1 MLCILLNTIVMALV
15 WFDEAEILHDIAE
28 ILNYSFTSIF
38 TLEAIIKIG
47 ALKKAYFRDAWNIF
61 DFTIVMLTLCV
72 LTLKMAQVPVD
83 VGAGPTILRALRIGR
98 ILRLIKQA

>member
-15 WFDEAEILHDIAE
+15 WFDEPEFLHDIAE

-38 TLEAIIKIG
+38 TLEAIIKIV
-47 ALKKAYFRDAWNIF
+47 ALKKSYFRDAWNIF

-72 LTLKMAQVPVD
+72 LILKMAQV
-83 VGAGPTILRALRIGR
+83 
-98 ILRLIKQA
+98 